1 MGYLCPVCGVETADG
16 EHLANHVA
24 FTALTRGGDHEAWL
38 DEHAPAWA
46 DSGPAEL
53 ADTVVGHA
61 TETDA
66 EPVSEA
72 HTHDAPAGARA
83 SVDAS
88 AADSDDVLAEAR
100 ELTAAM
106 YASSADDNGDS
117 ENE

>member
-1 MGYLCPVCGVETADG
+1 MSGLRRRDGRRRAPREPRGVHRPDA
-16 EHLANHVA
+16 
-24 FTALTRGGDHEAWL
+24 GGDHEAWL

-106 YASSADDNGDS
+106 YAASADDNGDS